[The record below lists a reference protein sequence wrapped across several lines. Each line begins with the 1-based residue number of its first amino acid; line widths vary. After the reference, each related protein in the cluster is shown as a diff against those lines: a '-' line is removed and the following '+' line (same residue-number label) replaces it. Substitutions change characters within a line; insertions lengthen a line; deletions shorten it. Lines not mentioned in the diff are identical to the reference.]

1 MKERA
6 VVDMKLELV
15 PVPVSDVD
23 RAKAFYV
30 DQIGFNVDLD
40 HQITDELRVV
50 QLTPPGSACSI
61 MLGTGVVQ
69 SAPGSIENLHLV
81 VADIHAARSVLVERD
96 VEVSAVETFGG
107 AEGQEVSDAQHA
119 EFLDER
125 PAVSYAYFKDP
136 DGNSWAL
143 QQLPY

>member
-1 MKERA
+1 VTT
-6 VVDMKLELV
+6 VVAMKLELV

-30 DQIGFNVDLD
+30 DKVGFNLDLD

-61 MLGTGVVQ
+61 LLGTGVVTTP
-69 SAPGSIENLHLV
+69 PGSVENLHLV
-81 VADIHAARSVLVERD
+81 VADIYAARSRLVERGVD
-96 VEVSAVETFGG
+96 VSEVETYGG
-107 AEGQEVSDAQHA
+107 DQGRAVDDPEQA
-119 EFLDER
+119 EFLQDK
-125 PAVSYAYFKDP
+125 PPVSYAYFKDP

>member
-1 MKERA
+1 MEMR
-6 VVDMKLELV
+6 LELV

-30 DQIGFNVDLD
+30 DKVGFNVDLD
-40 HQITDELRVV
+40 HQVTDELRIV

-61 MLGTGVVQ
+61 MLGTGVVTTP
-69 SAPGSIENLHLV
+69 PGSVENLHLV
-81 VADIHAARSVLVERD
+81 VADINAARSRLVERGVD
-96 VEVSAVETFGG
+96 VSGVETFGG
-107 AEGQEVSDAQHA
+107 DAGRAVDDAEHA
-119 EFLDER
+119 EFLRDK
-125 PAVSYAYFKDP
+125 PPVSYAYFKDP